1 MRYLVL
7 ATDYD
12 GTLASHGN
20 VSADVIES
28 LKSVCSSGR
37 KLVLITGRHLP
48 DLMSAFPQFEIF
60 DLIVAENGALLYRPK
75 TKEEK
80 LLCNPPDVR
89 FTKRLQELGVNV
101 SVGRAIVSTWEPHQ
115 DAVLQAIRELGLD
128 MQVIFNKGAVMVL
141 PAGINK
147 ATGLDA
153 ALKEFALSSHNVV
166 GVGDAENDHS
176 FLAKC
181 ECSVAVANAL
191 DSIKE
196 NSDVVTTSNHGAG
209 VKELIE
215 QLIENDLQRYDARL
229 KRHAIPLGILGDG
242 SETPVT
248 VNAYRNSVLVAG
260 PSASGKSTAVS
271 GILESLAEHRYQF
284 CLLDPEG
291 DFENFAG
298 ALTLGGTNERPD
310 PRTVLRALDS
320 PDQSVVVNLLG
331 VPFADRPEFCAALLS
346 QLQEL
351 RSRTAR
357 PHWLIF
363 DEAHHLLPAEWS
375 QASGNIPQ
383 ALENIL
389 LITVHPD
396 HVSPAILKDVDVLMV
411 TGKSPLE
418 TLEAFAR
425 VVQIEAPT
433 GENIDLEKGE
443 ALIWFAHEN
452 KAPIRVRTIPGAAE
466 RRRHLR
472 KYAEGEMGPEL
483 SFYFRGPESKLN
495 LRANNLNAFVQLADG
510 IDDETWMHHLK
521 RGEYTRWFKEVIK
534 DDDLAQVAAE
544 SEEDDAVSPE
554 ESRKRIKQAI
564 EKRYTAPA

>member
-12 GTLASHGN
+12 GTLASHGT

-28 LKSVCSSGR
+28 LKLVCSSGR

-48 DLMSAFPQFEIF
+48 DLMSTFPQLDIF

-80 LLCNPPDVR
+80 LLGNPPDAR
-89 FTKRLQELGVNV
+89 FIKRLQELGVNA
-101 SVGRAIVSTWEPHQ
+101 SAGRAIVSTWEPNQ
-115 DAVLQAIRELGLD
+115 DVVLGTIRELGLD
-128 MQVIFNKGAVMVL
+128 LQVIFNKGAVMVL
-141 PAGINK
+141 PAGVNK
-147 ATGLDA
+147 ATGLEA
-153 ALKEFALSSHNVV
+153 ALKELGLSHHNVV

-191 DSIKE
+191 DSLKQ
-196 NSDVVTTSNHGAG
+196 NSDVVTNGNHGAG

-215 QLIENDLQRYDARL
+215 QLIEDDFQRYDARL
-229 KRHAIPLGILGDG
+229 NRHAIPLGILCDG
-242 SETPVT
+242 CETPVT
-248 VNAYRNSVLVAG
+248 VNAYRDSVLVAG

-271 GILESLAEHRYQF
+271 GILESLAAHRYQF

-298 ALTLGGTNERPD
+298 ALTLGSTNERPD

-346 QLQEL
+346 QVQEL

-375 QASGNIPQ
+375 QAPGNIPK

-396 HVSPAILKDVDVLMV
+396 HVSPAILKDVNVLMV
-411 TGKSPLE
+411 MGKSSLE
-418 TLEAFAR
+418 TLKAFAR
-425 VVQIEAPT
+425 VVQAEAPK
-433 GENIDLEKGE
+433 GENIELEKGE
-443 ALIWFAHEN
+443 ALIWFADEN
-452 KAPIRVRTIPGAAE
+452 KPPIRVRTIPGAAE

-495 LRANNLNAFVQLADG
+495 LRANNLSAFVQLADG
-510 IDDETWMHHLK
+510 IDDETWMYHLK

-534 DDDLAQVAAE
+534 DDALAQVAVE
-544 SEEDDAVSPE
+544 TEEDDAVSPQ
-554 ESRKRIKQAI
+554 ESRHRIKLAI
-564 EKRYTAPA
+564 QKRYTAPA